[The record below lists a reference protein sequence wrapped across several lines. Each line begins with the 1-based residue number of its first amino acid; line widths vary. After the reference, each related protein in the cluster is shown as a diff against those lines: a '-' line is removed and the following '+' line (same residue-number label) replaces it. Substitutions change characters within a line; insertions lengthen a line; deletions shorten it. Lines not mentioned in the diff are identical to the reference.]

1 MLSRKYLFLSCLLI
15 LCITSPLPAFGRK
28 EKTSEISVTQ
38 ILPTTDSQG
47 EVSKVLAEGLVR
59 LVGNAN
65 FPELIISGS
74 GIVWVI
80 ASDEREKLLHLQ
92 YRTVKIEGE
101 ETIIELKFNNGDSAG
116 IRRELKNIKIIQV
129 ME

>member
-1 MLSRKYLFLSCLLI
+1 
-15 LCITSPLPAFGRK
+15 
-28 EKTSEISVTQ
+28 
-38 ILPTTDSQG
+38 
-47 EVSKVLAEGLVR
+47 
-59 LVGNAN
+59 
-65 FPELIISGS
+65 LIISGS